1 MLEKTGG
8 PATAIALLKEFAW
21 CGDASRAPV
30 CGHGSRW
37 GDLEI
42 TTATAGCTGKA
53 SVVREQALHALCAA
67 ILKEE
72 GAYRP
77 GRTRGCRHF
86 AVLASKWR
94 VVGF

>member
-8 PATAIALLKEFAW
+8 PATAIALLKEFAR
-21 CGDASRAPV
+21 CGDASRARL
-30 CGHGSRW
+30 CGRGSRW

-42 TTATAGCTGKA
+42 A

-67 ILKEE
+67 VLKEE
-72 GAYRP
+72 RAHRP

-86 AVLASKWR
+86 SMPTGKM
-94 VVGF
+94 VGF